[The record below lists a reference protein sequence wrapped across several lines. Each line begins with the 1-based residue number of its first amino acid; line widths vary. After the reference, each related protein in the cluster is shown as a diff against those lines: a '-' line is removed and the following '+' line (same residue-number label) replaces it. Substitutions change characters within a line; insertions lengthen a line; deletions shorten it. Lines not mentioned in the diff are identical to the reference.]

1 MKLIKEN
8 HGAARCEEC
17 IFGRCVVIVDT
28 NKRGEEISR
37 RELCECHVARPT
49 RYGFPTVRRDD
60 FCSCHVSA
68 KTSERTFAG
77 LLGVEARVMI

>member
-8 HGAARCEEC
+8 NGAARCDGC
-17 IFGRCVVIVDT
+17 IFGRCIVVVDT
-28 NKRGEEISR
+28 NKRGEEVSR

-49 RYGFPTVRRDD
+49 RSGFPTVRRDD

-68 KTSERTFAG
+68 KTTERTFAG
-77 LLGVEARVMI
+77 LLGGEARVML